1 MRIKFSKFERI
12 AGLFVAAA
20 VAGTITIAVGV
31 AVKKGWFASK
41 VPYETYMGSAEGIH
55 SGTVVQIA
63 GLRAGAVDEVE
74 LLSGEKVRVRI
85 EVFEKFRSQIRAD
98 SSISVLRPFVIGE
111 RVLEISVGSA
121 EKPVLEPGAE
131 IVLKSSFDIMD
142 VFSGKKLGPFLGTI
156 ERLSENLKVLGEAF
170 ADPER
175 TKSVVAMFDKLAP
188 LISNLNAMASG
199 VVKVTDVATRQKRLE
214 ILFANLTDLSTD
226 LNQIIPAMVK
236 EAPDMGRNLGEM
248 VKSLTILTA
257 EMQKLAPAIAA
268 VAPELPKTSLR
279 AVEALNETV
288 VLLKAMQKSFLLRGK
303 VEEVR
308 DQERAPASKDG
319 Q

>member
-1 MRIKFSKFERI
+1 MKIKFSKFERV
-12 AGLFVAAA
+12 AGLFVATA
-20 VAGTITIAVGV
+20 VVGTIAIAVGV

-41 VPYETYMGSAEGIH
+41 VPYETYMTSAEGIH

-63 GLRAGAVDEVE
+63 GLRAGSVEEVE
-74 LLSGEKVRVRI
+74 LLAGEKVRVQI
-85 EVFEKFRSQIRAD
+85 AVFEKFQSQIRED
-98 SSISVLRPFVIGE
+98 SSVTVLRPFVIGE
-111 RVLEISVGSA
+111 RVLEISVGSPDKS
-121 EKPVLEPGAE
+121 ELKPGAE
-131 IVLKSSFDIMD
+131 IALRSSFDIMD

-175 TKSVVAMFDKLAP
+175 TKSLVIMFDKLSP
-188 LISNLNAMASG
+188 LITNLNAMASG
-199 VVKVTDVATRQKRLE
+199 VVKVTDVATRPKRLE
-214 ILFANLTDLSTD
+214 ILFGNLTDISTD

-248 VKSLTILTA
+248 VKSLTILTV

-288 VLLKAMQKSFLLRGK
+288 VLLKALQKSFLLRGN
-303 VEEVR
+303 VEDVR
-308 DQERAPASKDG
+308 DQERSPASKDG
-319 Q
+319 K